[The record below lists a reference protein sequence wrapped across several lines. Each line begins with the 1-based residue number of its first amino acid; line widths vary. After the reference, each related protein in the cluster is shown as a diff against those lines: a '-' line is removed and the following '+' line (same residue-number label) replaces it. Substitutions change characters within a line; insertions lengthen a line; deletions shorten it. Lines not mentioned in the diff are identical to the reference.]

1 MGWGVLDD
9 VFARRSLIQRIRR
22 GSGWVGGWVGGGLEA
37 GRCDGSHSGCGMGG
51 MTVGASG

>member
-22 GSGWVGGWVGGGLEA
+22 GSGWVGGWVGGGWRLEDVMVA
-37 GRCDGSHSGCGMGG
+37 
-51 MTVGASG
+51 TVVAVWVA